1 MKIVFYCQ
9 HVLGVGH
16 FHRSLEV
23 CLAIAKEHQVTM
35 VLGGPD
41 ISIEE
46 PSLTI
51 FKLPGLKMD
60 HDFKNLQP
68 CDPKHNLEETKK
80 MRADML
86 LDFFKQHNPDVFITE
101 LYPFGRKAFR
111 FELDPVLQAIKD
123 KVIPNCLAF
132 CSLRDILVE
141 RKDDQVKFETR
152 VIKTLHKFFHGL
164 LIHSDKNRIPLEDT
178 FKQADKIHL
187 PQSYTGFVCR
197 KAKTLATKELFV
209 PVREKKL
216 IVVSIGGGSVGGELL
231 LAVANAFFENPHKTK
246 DYHLQIFTGLYSE
259 KSLTKE
265 LESLK
270 TDNISI
276 SNFTPNFP
284 EWLSRA
290 DLSISMA
297 GYNSCMDTIIANIP
311 ALLYPFEQNHEQ
323 RFRVE
328 CLQHAAPLYLLSK
341 EDLQPDKILAKI
353 HMAISSPKNSGQLD
367 IDGAQ
372 QTLQQVNL
380 WHAQLSQHEK

>member
-16 FHRSLEV
+16 FHRSLAV

-35 VLGGPD
+35 ILGGPAIN
-41 ISIEE
+41 ISE
-46 PSLTI
+46 PSLNF

-68 CDPKHNLEETKK
+68 CDPKYTLEETKK
-80 MRADML
+80 LRADLL
-86 LDFFKQHNPDVFITE
+86 LDFFKEHNPDVFITE

-123 KVIPNCLAF
+123 RIIPNCIAF

-141 RKDDQVKFETR
+141 RKDDQLKFETR

-164 LIHSDKNRIPLEDT
+164 IIHSDENYIPLKDT
-178 FKQADKIHL
+178 FKQAEKILL
-187 PQSYTGFVCR
+187 PQCYTGFVSR
-197 KAKTLATKELFV
+197 KAKIQDTKKLPIPE
-209 PVREKKL
+209 RGKKL
-216 IVVSIGGGSVGGELL
+216 IVASIGGGSVGEELL
-231 LAVANAFFENPHKTK
+231 LAVANAFHRDPVKTK

-259 KSLTKE
+259 KSLTQK
-265 LESLK
+265 LSSLQ

-276 SNFTPNFP
+276 SSFTPDFP
-284 EWLSRA
+284 EWLSKA

-297 GYNSCMDTIIANIP
+297 GYNSCMDAIIAKVP

-323 RFRVE
+323 RYRVE

-341 EDLQPDKILAKI
+341 KDLQPDEMLVKI
-353 HMAISSPKNSGQLD
+353 HMALSSPKKD
-367 IDGAQ
+367 IYLEVDGAR
-372 QTLQQVNL
+372 QTLQQINL

>member
-41 ISIEE
+41 IKIVE
-46 PSLTI
+46 PSLDF

-68 CDPKHNLEETKK
+68 CDPKYSLEETKK
-80 MRADML
+80 LRSDML
-86 LDFFKQHNPDVFITE
+86 LNFFNQHNPDVFITE

-123 KVIPNCLAF
+123 RVIPKCFAF

-141 RKDDQVKFETR
+141 RKDDQIKFETR
-152 VIKTLHKFFHGL
+152 VVKTLHKFFHGL
-164 LIHSDKNRIPLEDT
+164 LIHSDKNHIPLEET
-178 FKQADKIHL
+178 FKQADKILL

-197 KAKTLATKELFV
+197 RTKAQATKELSI
-209 PVREKKL
+209 PIKEKKL
-216 IVVSIGGGSVGGELL
+216 IVASIGGGSVGGELL
-231 LAVANAFFENPHKTK
+231 IAVANAFCDNPDTTK

-259 KSLTKE
+259 NNLTEKLE
-265 LESLK
+265 LLERE
-270 TDNISI
+270 NISI
-276 SNFTPNFP
+276 SSFTSDFP

-297 GYNSCMDTIIANIP
+297 GYNSCMDAIIANIP

-328 CLQHAAPLYLLSK
+328 CLQHAAPLYLLAK
-341 EDLQPDKILAKI
+341 EDLQPDEIVAKI
-353 HMAISSPKNSGQLD
+353 HMALSSPKNSSQLD
-367 IDGAQ
+367 MDGAQ
-372 QTLQQVNL
+372 QTLQQINL